1 MWLLRYTADAK
12 PAVLKVVASTW
23 VDVATAQVQTVSEAD
38 AVVHRARPVVAAWAA
53 TAGGRAT
60 EVAGIDNVSRISS

>member
-12 PAVLKVVASTW
+12 PVVLKVVVSTW
-23 VDVATAQVQTVSEAD
+23 VDAATVQVQTVSVVEA
-38 AVVHRARPVVAAWAA
+38 VHRARPVVAAWAA
-53 TAGGRAT
+53 TAGGRAI